1 MPGLPQTTLCL
12 SLFTYRHLVRQS
24 VLRFSEGVDVEGEE
38 PPLHVLAL
46 VEVLPRLAV
55 IHAHGL
61 SERPAI
67 AESVHVVTTSVEPGA
82 IVVAHVGD
90 ARKRTSDTTFD
101 DVLDGVKI
109 TTNHLTS
116 FLHLLQPTIEVRL
129 REVCYS

>member
-1 MPGLPQTTLCL
+1 M
-12 SLFTYRHLVRQS
+12 SKVRS
-24 VLRFSEGVDVEGEE
+24 
-38 PPLHVLAL
+38 PPLHVLAV

-90 ARKRTSDTTFD
+90 ARKRTSDTTLD

-109 TTNHLTS
+109 TSHDIP
-116 FLHLLQPTIEVRL
+116 FLHLLQTTIEVRL
-129 REVCYS
+129 KMRCAIPRHRDELETHFYMGL